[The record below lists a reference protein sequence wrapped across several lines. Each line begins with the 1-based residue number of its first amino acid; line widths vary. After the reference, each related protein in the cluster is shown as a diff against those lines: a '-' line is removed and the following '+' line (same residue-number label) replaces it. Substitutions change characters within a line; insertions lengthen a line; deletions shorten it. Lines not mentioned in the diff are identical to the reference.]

1 MPNINWGNIEEK
13 RGGGVTNP
21 PSGAYKCVITSA
33 TTQRT
38 KDKKVLQL
46 ALVWDIAD
54 GEYADAFENAP
65 ATIGWKHGDNLNLE
79 GKGLGITKHKLHVLA
94 DTNPGFKPTASI
106 DADRWQDF
114 VGKVCYLLV
123 QAEITTYQGRDSY
136 RYYVRDWLS
145 PDEFRAGNYK
155 VPSDIDKRE
164 AQAAPATVKAPEA
177 PQPDLYDEDLPF

>member
-1 MPNINWGNIEEK
+1 MPSINWGSVEEK

-33 TTQRT
+33 TTQRS
-38 KDKKVLQL
+38 KEKKVLQL

-65 ATIGWKHGDNLNLE
+65 ASIGWKHGDNLNLE
-79 GKGLGITKHKLHVLA
+79 GKGLGITKHKLHALA
-94 DTNPGFKPTASI
+94 DANPGFKPTASI
-106 DADRWQDF
+106 DADRWEDF
-114 VGKVCYLLV
+114 EGKTCYLLV

-145 PDEFRAGNYK
+145 PEEFRAGDFK
-155 VPSDIDKRE
+155 VPGDIDKRD
-164 AQAAPATVKAPEA
+164 ATASQTPVAAPPAPA
-177 PQPDLYDEDLPF
+177 ADFADEDIPF

>member
-1 MPNINWGNIEEK
+1 MPSINWGSVEEK

-33 TTQRT
+33 TTQRS
-38 KDKKVLQL
+38 KEKKVLQL

-65 ATIGWKHGDNLNLE
+65 ASIGWKHGDNLNLE
-79 GKGLGITKHKLHVLA
+79 GKGLGITKHKLHALA
-94 DTNPGFKPTASI
+94 DANPGFKPTASI
-106 DADRWQDF
+106 DDDRWQDF
-114 VGKVCYLLV
+114 EGKTCYLLV

-145 PDEFRAGNYK
+145 HEEFRAGDFK
-155 VPSDIDKRE
+155 VPGDIDKRD
-164 AQAAPATVKAPEA
+164 APASQAPVAAPSALPIEIA
-177 PQPDLYDEDLPF
+177 DEDLPF

>member
-1 MPNINWGNIEEK
+1 MPSINWGSVEEK

-33 TTQRT
+33 TTQRS
-38 KDKKVLQL
+38 KEKKVLQL

-65 ATIGWKHGDNLNLE
+65 ASIGWKHGDNLNLE
-79 GKGLGITKHKLHVLA
+79 GKGLGITKHKLHAMA
-94 DTNPGFKPTASI
+94 DANPGFKPTASI

-114 VGKVCYLLV
+114 VGQVCSLLV

-145 PDEFRAGNYK
+145 PEEFRAGDFK
-155 VPSDIDKRE
+155 VPGDIDKRD
-164 AQAAPATVKAPEA
+164 ATASQAPVAAPPAPA
-177 PQPDLYDEDLPF
+177 ADFADEDIPF

>member
-1 MPNINWGNIEEK
+1 MPSINWGSVEEK

-33 TTQRT
+33 TTQRS
-38 KDKKVLQL
+38 KEKKVLQL

-65 ATIGWKHGDNLNLE
+65 ASIGWKHGDNLNLE
-79 GKGLGITKHKLHVLA
+79 GKGLGITKHKLHALA
-94 DTNPGFKPTASI
+94 DANPGFKPTASI
-106 DADRWQDF
+106 DADRWEDF
-114 VGKVCYLLV
+114 EGKTCYLLV

-145 PDEFRAGNYK
+145 PEEFRSGDFK
-155 VPSDIDKRE
+155 VPGDIDKRDVS
-164 AQAAPATVKAPEA
+164 ASQAPVAAPPAPA
-177 PQPDLYDEDLPF
+177 ADFADEDIPF